1 MIQYLFLSATTLDV
15 TLMSED
21 SKHKRLAHN
30 APEKESPTLTIDE
43 LANRRQYFRIED
55 KAVVEVSPLEEGV
68 SPGESFELSPEFS
81 LISEF
86 QLLDVESKH
95 LLRSITDKDKSL
107 GQFLRVMNKKLDSLS
122 RVVALTHQNSTQ
134 NDTTQAQDVNLSE
147 GGIALQSGIEYQAQQ
162 RVAIKLIL
170 LPMYSGLILE
180 GEILSCRGSSAP
192 YELHIAFTDICEAHQ
207 QLIARHIMR
216 LQSQQIHKNQRNQD
230 SE

>member
-1 MIQYLFLSATTLDV
+1 MTVFLHIKLDV
-15 TLMSED
+15 TSMSEEP
-21 SKHKRLAHN
+21 KHNNSASN
-30 APEKESPTLTIDE
+30 ESNDEAATHTIEE

-55 KAVVEVSPLEEGV
+55 KAIVEVCPLKDNMTPSEC
-68 SPGESFELSPEFS
+68 FELSPEFS

-122 RVVALTHQNSTQ
+122 RVIALTHQNSAQSTS
-134 NDTTQAQDVNLSE
+134 AHIQDVNLSE
-147 GGIALQSGIEYQAQQ
+147 GGIAFQSGIEYDSKQ
-162 RVAIKLIL
+162 RVAIKLVL

-180 GEILSCRGSSAP
+180 GEILSCRGNSAP

-216 LQSQQIHKNQRNQD
+216 LQSQQIHKNQRNKD
-230 SE
+230 D